1 MDNVLTERDSHEKS
15 KQVSQRKSF
24 LMVTA
29 LECLIVL
36 ILFKNKIRTNKRIIT
51 RASEWLIY
59 LSKG

>member
-36 ILFKNKIRTNKRIIT
+36 ILFKNKIRTNKHIIT
-51 RASEWLIY
+51 RASE
-59 LSKG
+59 